1 MIIII
6 QANKET
12 KMKRFPLFFTLLF
25 SLLLLNA
32 GETNTSSGTDDQ
44 NLTKKNLQEQLEREK
59 RYAKEQ
65 KFYQGKDYNLSE
77 HKVDPKL
84 VEKVPVI
91 EPDYDFDIT
100 DVYRDDDENVTY

>member
-6 QANKET
+6 PTNKVS
-12 KMKRFPLFFTLLF
+12 KMKRLILFFPLLIT
-25 SLLLLNA
+25 LLLNA
-32 GETNTSSGTDDQ
+32 GESNSSSRTDDQ

>member
-6 QANKET
+6 LSNKGQG
-12 KMKRFPLFFTLLF
+12 MKLLFLLFPLFFTLL
-25 SLLLLNA
+25 LNA
-32 GETNTSSGTDDQ
+32 GDNTGSSPDEQ

-65 KFYQGKDYNLSE
+65 KFYQGEEYNLSE

-100 DVYRDDDENVTY
+100 DVYRDDDENVSY

>member
-6 QANKET
+6 QKNKET
-12 KMKRFPLFFTLLF
+12 KMKWLLLFFTLFF
-25 SLLLLNA
+25 SLLLNG
-32 GETNTSSGTDDQ
+32 GETNASSGTDDQ

-65 KFYQGKDYNLSE
+65 KFYQGKEYNLSE
-77 HKVDPKL
+77 HQVDPKL

-100 DVYRDDDENVTY
+100 DVYRDDEENVTY

>member
-6 QANKET
+6 PANKDRM
-12 KMKRFPLFFTLLF
+12 MKRLLLF
-25 SLLLLNA
+25 SFFLTLLLN
-32 GETNTSSGTDDQ
+32 GGKPNSGSSPDEQ
-44 NLTKKNLQEQLEREK
+44 NLTQKNLQEQLEREK

-84 VEKVPVI
+84 VEKVPLI

-100 DVYRDDDENVTY
+100 DVYRDDDENVSY

>member
-6 QANKET
+6 QTNKER
-12 KMKRFPLFFTLLF
+12 KMKQLFLFFTLFF
-25 SLLLLNA
+25 SLLLNA
-32 GETNTSSGTDDQ
+32 GETNASSKTDDQ
-44 NLTKKNLQEQLEREK
+44 NLTQKNLQEQLEREK

-77 HKVDPKL
+77 HKVDPKV
-84 VEKVPVI
+84 VEKVPLI

-100 DVYRDDDENVTY
+100 DVYRDDDENLSE